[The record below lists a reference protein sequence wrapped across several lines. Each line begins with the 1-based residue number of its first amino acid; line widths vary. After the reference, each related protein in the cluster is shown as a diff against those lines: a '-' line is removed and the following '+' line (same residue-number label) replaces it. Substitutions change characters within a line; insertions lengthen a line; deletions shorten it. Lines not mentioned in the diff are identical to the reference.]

1 VSAILILNAHS
12 EHKGRIEF
20 QKGINLPRF
29 PSKFTDRKS
38 KHHFPTA
45 CLWPASGG
53 GRGPLAAPATPPAR
67 DSCLLERLAA
77 RRGAALR
84 SLDMP
89 LRMGEGESLRGFLVP
104 GPRDGPAGK
113 AEGGVFELH
122 LVCCGRAPYGNLEAL
137 REVQR
142 VIDGANRAKFNCP
155 AAKKPGALRP
165 ASFLWRAVRR
175 RIGSTKGILA
185 PSPP

>member
-1 VSAILILNAHS
+1 MSYPLNLAHM
-12 EHKGRIEF
+12 
-20 QKGINLPRF
+20 LPLAPR
-29 PSKFTDRKS
+29 PQHAAAAPTDRKS

-67 DSCLLERLAA
+67 DSCLLERLAT

-89 LRMGEGESLRGFLVP
+89 LRMGEGESLRGLLVP

-113 AEGGVFELH
+113 AEGG
-122 LVCCGRAPYGNLEAL
+122 APTARWRPLAAMPRSKAWPGHFQDALTYANAAL
-137 REVQR
+137 RNFQAFGARAAEDIERTQR
-142 VIDGANRAKFNCP
+142 LIAQIEQARNAQGD
-155 AAKKPGALRP
+155 
-165 ASFLWRAVRR
+165 
-175 RIGSTKGILA
+175 
-185 PSPP
+185 